1 MKLIVG
7 LGNPGRRYAATRH
20 NAGWRVAEAL
30 AARGHLGTW
39 REKCDAAVSEGRWG
53 DEKVAVAR
61 PLVYMNES
69 GMAVRELMDFWKT
82 GSEDL
87 LVVMDDLALELG
99 RIRLRGEGSAGGH
112 NGLESVI
119 RHMGHEHF
127 ARLRVGIGPGPA
139 AEEQAEF
146 VLSKFAAAERPVI
159 EEAIEKAAEA
169 AACWIKEGL
178 AAAMNRFNRVK
189 EP

>member
-1 MKLIVG
+1 MIVG

-30 AARGHLGTW
+30 AARGRLGTW
-39 REKCDAAVSEGRWG
+39 REKCDAAVAEGRWG
-53 DEKVAVAR
+53 GEKVVAAR

-146 VLSKFAAAERPVI
+146 VLSEFAAAERPVI
-159 EEAIEKAAEA
+159 EESIEKAAEA

-189 EP
+189 ET